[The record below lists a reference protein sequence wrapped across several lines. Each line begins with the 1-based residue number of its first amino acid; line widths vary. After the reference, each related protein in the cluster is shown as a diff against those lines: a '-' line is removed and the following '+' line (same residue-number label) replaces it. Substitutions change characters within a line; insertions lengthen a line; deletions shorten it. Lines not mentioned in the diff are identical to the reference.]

1 MITKERLAII
11 QLRES
16 KAQSRWCVRDH
27 SDTKALP
34 PPQKKSEYK
43 HGRVPGN
50 LLEATRASRHH
61 RNPMHMGT
69 AQAGAALVVFTCGFS
84 PLAIKRYSMHWGF
97 QGGLDNAKLCS
108 LFNFIFKAIKT
119 VG

>member
-34 PPQKKSEYK
+34 PPPKKS
-43 HGRVPGN
+43 PGT

-61 RNPMHMGT
+61 RNPIHMGT
-69 AQAGAALVVFTCGFS
+69 AQAGAALVV
-84 PLAIKRYSMHWGF
+84 
-97 QGGLDNAKLCS
+97 S
-108 LFNFIFKAIKT
+108 L
-119 VG
+119 VVSVP